1 MTRVKKKR
9 KKKNVYVYVYLN
21 ADTLIR
27 ERGCSVTV

>member
-1 MTRVKKKR
+1 MTRVKKER
-9 KKKNVYVYVYLN
+9 KKKNVYVYLN